1 MPGPRSGR
9 ATRALKNASPVAL
22 AALPRADRRTR
33 LPGQAD
39 VAPLQNRLCE
49 RPFPWRLRDTLGRM
63 EAAVGGEREPSR
75 LRWGLLACAILVLVW
90 MGTQAPVAEWMV
102 HINETIADLGAW
114 GPVVFAACYIA
125 ATLLLIP
132 GSLMT
137 LAAGALFGTVLGTAT
152 VSLAATSSAALAF
165 LISRYVAREAI
176 EKRTEKQPRFGAI
189 DRAIGEQGWK
199 IVGLLRL
206 TPVVPFSLSNY
217 LFGLTA
223 IPFGPYVAVSWLAM
237 LPATFLYV
245 YLGDL
250 AATGVETAVGAPG
263 SSPEAIEWSL
273 RILGAVATIAV
284 TILITRMARRALRET
299 TDIETSAAPHEPPHP
314 GTSHD

>member
-1 MPGPRSGR
+1 
-9 ATRALKNASPVAL
+9 
-22 AALPRADRRTR
+22 
-33 LPGQAD
+33 
-39 VAPLQNRLCE
+39 
-49 RPFPWRLRDTLGRM
+49 M
-63 EAAVGGEREPSR
+63 ETTVGGEQGPSR
-75 LRWGLLACAILVLVW
+75 LRWILLACAILALLAL
-90 MGTQAPVAEWMV
+90 GTNAPISDWMV
-102 HINETIADLGAW
+102 HLNETVEALGAW
-114 GPVVFAACYIA
+114 GPAVFAACYVT

-137 LAAGALFGTVLGTAT
+137 IAAGALFGTALGTAT
-152 VSLAATSSAALAF
+152 VSVAATCSAALAF

-206 TPVVPFSLSNY
+206 SPVVPFSLANY
-217 LFGLTA
+217 IFGLTA
-223 IPFGPYVAVSWLAM
+223 ISFRPYVAVSWIAM

-250 AATGVETAVGAPG
+250 AAAGVETAVGASG
-263 SSPEAIEWSL
+263 SRSGNIEWTL
-273 RILGAVATIAV
+273 QILGLAATIAV

-299 TDIETSAAPHEPPHP
+299 TDIETAAIPLEPAP
-314 GTSHD
+314 GKESCE